1 MADVQYKFPDGIKD
15 LLVCGDIEAN
25 GLLEDKKEWKA
36 GELKVHK
43 AADRV
48 WMACYKIP
56 EANGDCYDF
65 IDDEMLKLH
74 KRALIRHNRQHGRSN
89 VKLFPMSALPQF
101 CDHVGVQV
109 MHFGMK
115 YDFPVMEK
123 LLGYFLPKE
132 KRWDTFVQSSTQFC
146 DRDLVE
152 GSKSG
157 AHSLE
162 SWARRLGNGV
172 KVEHEDWLNFSIDMY
187 RRCWR
192 DVEIQCDL
200 YDELQEERER
210 DKLECNIDW
219 TEPLRTEMD
228 AAYWISWSEIWGF
241 PIDEPYARSLVEKWD
256 KHLADIEDKLLPT
269 MPFRLS
275 FDGCGAAINFETYSE
290 GMLKNTNLTRMPIG
304 WCWTEDSANR
314 PTPVWNPFKKDGTPN
329 ENVNNYWLGKPATD
343 YVPEEPEVFA
353 SPAVLDDNGKV
364 IQKAVRARKAR
375 PAKEAKPRR
384 PNCYEDD
391 AGLTEPPLI
400 KMTPDDVGGPYT
412 RIQWNHY
419 NLGSNNQVIEY
430 LTRYTEWKCTERT
443 EKGNPKLT
451 EDSFDSIGE
460 DGIGALIK
468 DYLITKSRRTNILN
482 FKDPSKGWIS
492 HIREDG
498 RVSALNNSCGT
509 PTARS
514 RHSVIVNVPSS
525 GARWGH
531 EMRTCWMA
539 ADGCRMLGL
548 DSSALEMRC
557 LAHEIDCQK
566 TRDLI
571 LEGDFHQA
579 CFEQIPEFS
588 ASRGSTKGFTYALLY
603 GASDAKLGS
612 LVNVDGCLEM
622 FASKVKLKQR
632 GWIQDTSGNWRHKNW
647 NPKKD
652 SLTYKEAQET
662 VCGSIVRMRYMEGLE
677 PLGKAI
683 EKFTKL
689 SEKGYLKALDG
700 RKLNCRSSHSAL
712 NLRLQSSG
720 AILCKK
726 SVILTMERLEE
737 AGYVVVGNK
746 HDPSE
751 HVELYAFVHDE
762 IQMGIPEKYFTDKV
776 LKVDVSGFDMNNPD
790 ERAEAKGLCKMTAD
804 RFINREYRRKG
815 HVWSKPVIDVEKGEI
830 LTSHSIV
837 TDIAKEA
844 FYEAGRVYN
853 FSSKT
858 ESEAIVGNNWAQTH

>member
-1 MADVQYKFPDGIKD
+1 MAEVQYKFPDNIKD
-15 LLVCGDIEAN
+15 ILVCGDIEAN
-25 GLLEDKKEWKA
+25 GLLEDKKEWK
-36 GELKVHK
+36 GGQLIVHK
-43 AADRV
+43 KVDRV

-56 EANGDCYDF
+56 EAGGACYDF

-74 KRALIRHNRQHGRSN
+74 KRALLRHNRQHGRSDT
-89 VKLFPMSALPQF
+89 KLLPLSALPSF
-101 CDHVGVQV
+101 CEHVGIQV

-115 YDFPVMEK
+115 YDFPLMEM
-123 LLGYFLPKE
+123 LLDCVVPRE

-162 SWARRLGNGV
+162 SFAIRLGNGF

-192 DVEIQCDL
+192 DVEIQCEV
-200 YDELQEERER
+200 YDYLQEERER
-210 DKLECNIDW
+210 DRLECNIDW
-219 TEPLRTEMD
+219 TGPLQTEMD
-228 AAYWISWSEIWGF
+228 AAYWISWSEIYGS
-241 PIDEPYARSLVEKWD
+241 PIDEKYARSLVKKWD
-256 KHLADIEDKLLPT
+256 EHLADIEDKLLPD

-275 FDGCGAAINFETYSE
+275 FDGCGSPINFETYCE
-290 GMLKNTNLTRMPIG
+290 GMLKNTNLSKIPLG
-304 WCWTEDSANR
+304 WCWEEGAANK
-314 PTPVWNPFKKDGTPN
+314 PTPVWNPFKKDGDPS
-329 ENVNNYWLGKPATD
+329 ENVKNYWLGKDATD
-343 YVPEEPEVFA
+343 YVPEEPERFA

-391 AGLTEPPLI
+391 AGLTEPPLV
-400 KMTPDDVGGPYT
+400 KMDETDVAGPYT

-430 LTRYTEWKCTERT
+430 LTRYTDWAPTEYT
-443 EKGNPKLT
+443 EKGSPKLT
-451 EDSFDSIGE
+451 EDSFDSIGG
-460 DGIGALIK
+460 DGVGALIK
-468 DYLITKSRRTNILN
+468 DYLITKSRRTNVEN
-482 FKDPSKGWIS
+482 FTNPSKGWLN

-498 RVSALNNSCGT
+498 RVTPVNNSCGT

-514 RHSVIVNVPSS
+514 RHSVIVNTPSS
-525 GARWGH
+525 GARWGT
-531 EMRTCWMA
+531 EMRSCWVA
-539 ADGCRMLGL
+539 SEGCRMVGI

-557 LAHEIDCQK
+557 LAHEIDCQE

-571 LEGDFHQA
+571 LEGDFHTA
-579 CFEQIPEFS
+579 CYQQIPEFS
-588 ASRGSTKGFTYALLY
+588 SSRGATKGFSYALLY

-612 LVNVDGCLEM
+612 LVDVEGALER
-622 FASKVKLKQR
+622 FASTEKLLQR
-632 GWIQDTSGNWRHKNW
+632 GWIQDVHGKWRHKQW
-647 NPKKD
+647 NPKKE
-652 SLTYKEAQET
+652 SLSYKEAQET
-662 VCGSIVRMRYMEGLE
+662 VCGSIIRSRYMQGLE
-677 PLGKAI
+677 PLGRTI

-726 SVILTMERLEE
+726 SVTLTMERLQE
-737 AGYVVVGNK
+737 AGYVVVGK
-746 HDPSE
+746 GHDPLQ
-751 HVELYAFVHDE
+751 HAELYGFIHDE
-762 IQMGIPEKYFTDKV
+762 IQMGVPDKYFTDKIINI
-776 LKVDVSGFDMNNPD
+776 DVSKFDMKNPD
-790 ERAEAKGLCKMTAD
+790 EKKKAKELCQSTAE

-815 HVWSKPVIDVEKGEI
+815 HVWSKPKIDVEKGTI
-830 LTSHSIV
+830 LTSHSPV
-837 TDIAKEA
+837 VDIAKEA
-844 FYEAGRVYN
+844 FYEAGRIYN

-858 ESEAIVGNNWAQTH
+858 ESEAIVGNNWAETH